1 MDFYSYGLASEE
13 GNASVPEE
21 KAALTL
27 DREINSVL
35 ATDCGSTTT
44 KAILIERVGDEYRL
58 IVRGE
63 APTTVEAPFEDVTA
77 GARNAIREVEELTG
91 KTFLDEAGVITP
103 RRPDGSGVDIYMST
117 SSAGGGLQM
126 MVAGVV
132 KTMTAESAARAALG
146 AGAIVMDVISVD
158 DGRKPHE
165 KIQRIRQLRP
175 DMILLSGGI
184 DGGTITH
191 VVEIAELISAAEP
204 KPRLGIGYNLPVIY
218 AGNKDA
224 RPHIKSSL
232 SKKVDLRMTDNLRP
246 VLEREVLGPAREEI
260 HNLFMEHVM
269 AQAPGYNKL
278 MAWTPIPIMPTPGAV
293 GICMQTA
300 SKEYDLSVIGVD
312 IGGATTDVFSVF
324 GEYFNRTV
332 SANLGMS
339 YSICNV
345 LLETGVANIMRWIP
359 FDINEGDLRN
369 RIRNK
374 MIRPTTIPQTLD
386 DLIIEQAISREA
398 LRLAFIHHKSL
409 AVGLRGVH
417 KQRTIGDT
425 FEQTG
430 SGESYIDMMDL
441 GLLIGSGGVLSH
453 APRRAQAAM
462 MMLDAFQPEGLTML
476 AVDSIFMMPQL
487 GILSTVHP
495 KASMQVFD
503 RDCLIK
509 LGSAIAPAGPN
520 GSAKD
525 GDPCVKVELEVDG
538 QKIVEEVP
546 YGSMK
551 LVPLEDGK
559 RAKAIIH
566 PSRQFDV
573 GKGFGHTL
581 ETTVTGGVVGLTID
595 ARGRVFNVPED
606 TSQRNKKLV
615 EWFTAMNLY
624 PAELLKKYAQV

>member
-1 MDFYSYGLASEE
+1 MQEQQTAF
-13 GNASVPEE
+13 
-21 KAALTL
+21 KL
-27 DREINSVL
+27 DREIKSVL

-44 KAILIERVGDEYRL
+44 KAILIEKVGDEYRL

-63 APTTVEAPFEDVTA
+63 APTTVEAPFEDVTM
-77 GARNAIREVEELTG
+77 GARNAIREIEELTG
-91 KTFLDEAGVITP
+91 RHFLSDKGVITP
-103 RRPDGSGVDIYMST
+103 TQSDGTGVDIYMST

-165 KIQRIRQLRP
+165 KIQRIRHLRP

-191 VVEIAELISAAEP
+191 VVEIGELISAAEP
-204 KPRLGIGYNLPVIY
+204 KPRLGIGYRLPIIY

-224 RPHIKSSL
+224 RKHINDILEEKT
-232 SKKVDLRMTDNLRP
+232 DLRVVENLRP
-246 VLEREVLGPAREEI
+246 VLEKEVLGPAREEI

-293 GICMQTA
+293 GNCMQTA
-300 SKEYDLSVIGVD
+300 SKEYDMSVIGVD

-324 GEYFNRTV
+324 GEFFNRTV

-345 LLETGVANIMRWIP
+345 LLEAGVERIVRWIP
-359 FDINEGDLRN
+359 FSIEEGALRN

-374 MIRPTTIPQTLD
+374 MIRPTTIPHTLD
-386 DLIIEQAISREA
+386 DLIIEQGIAREA
-398 LRLAFIHHKSL
+398 LRLAFVHHKSL

-417 KQRTIGDT
+417 RQRTIGDT
-425 FEQTG
+425 FEQSG
-430 SGESYIDMMDL
+430 SGDTYIDMADL
-441 GLLIGSGGVLSH
+441 GMLIGSGGVLSH
-453 APRRAQAAM
+453 APRRAQSAL
-462 MMLDAFQPEGLTML
+462 MMLDAFQPEAETML

-487 GILSTVHP
+487 GILASVHP

-503 RDCLIK
+503 RDCLVK
-509 LGSAIAPAGPN
+509 LGTAIAPSGPN
-520 GSAKD
+520 GNVKY
-525 GDPCVKVELEVDG
+525 GDPCVKVTLDYEGE
-538 QKIVEEVP
+538 KIEESVPFGSIKVIPIHEDKTVEAV
-546 YGSMK
+546 
-551 LVPLEDGK
+551 
-559 RAKAIIH
+559 IQ
-566 PSRQFDV
+566 PSRQFNA
-573 GKGFGHTL
+573 GKGYGHNV
-581 ETTVTGGVVGLTID
+581 ETTVHGGVVGVIID
-595 ARGRVFNVPED
+595 CRGRPLALPDDVAL
-606 TSQRNKKLV
+606 RNSKLV
-615 EWFTAMNLY
+615 EWFLAMNMY
-624 PAELLKKYAQV
+624 PAESLKKYADM

>member
-1 MDFYSYGLASEE
+1 MDFYSQGLASEE
-13 GNASVPEE
+13 GKASVPEE
-21 KAALTL
+21 KAAFTL

-44 KAILIERVGDEYRL
+44 KAILIEKVGDEYRL
-58 IVRGE
+58 ITRGE

-91 KTFLDEAGVITP
+91 RTLLDEKGVITP
-103 RRPDGSGVDIYMST
+103 RRPDGTGVDIYMST

-146 AGAIVMDVISVD
+146 AGAIVMDVIAVD

-224 RPHIKSSL
+224 RPHIKNSL
-232 SKKVDLRMTDNLRP
+232 SKKVDLRVVDNLRP
-246 VLEREVLGPAREEI
+246 VLEKEVLGPAREEI

-278 MAWTPIPIMPTPGAV
+278 MSWTPVPIMPTPGAV

-324 GEYFNRTV
+324 GEFFNRTV

-359 FDINEGDLRN
+359 FDINEGELRN

-417 KQRTIGDT
+417 RQRTIGDT

-430 SGESYIDMMDL
+430 SGETYIDMMDL

-462 MMLDAFQPEGLTML
+462 MLLDAFQPEGITML

-509 LGSAIAPAGPN
+509 LGTAIAPTGPS
-520 GSAKD
+520 GGAKD

-538 QKIVEEVP
+538 KTIVEEVP
-546 YGSMK
+546 YGSIK
-551 LVPLEDGK
+551 LIKLEDGK
-559 RAKAIIH
+559 KAKAIIH

-573 GKGFGHTL
+573 GKGHGHTL
-581 ETTVTGGVVGLTID
+581 ETTVNGGVVGVTID
-595 ARGRVFNVPED
+595 ARGRVFDVPQD
-606 TSQRNKKLV
+606 KALRNKKLV

-624 PAELLKKYAQV
+624 PEDLLKKYAQV

>member
-1 MDFYSYGLASEE
+1 VQEQKFE
-13 GNASVPEE
+13 
-21 KAALTL
+21 L

-44 KAILIERVGDEYRL
+44 KAILIEKINGEYRL
-58 IVRGE
+58 VVRGE
-63 APTTVEAPFEDVTA
+63 APTTVEAPFEDVTM
-77 GARNAIREVEELTG
+77 GARNAIREIEELTG
-91 KTFLDEAGVITP
+91 RRFLSDQGVITP
-103 RRPDGSGVDIYMST
+103 RQPDGSGVDIYMST

-191 VVEIAELISAAEP
+191 VAEIGELIAAAEP
-204 KPRLGIGYNLPVIY
+204 KPRLGIGYKLPIIY

-224 RPHIKSSL
+224 RKHITDILGEKT
-232 SKKVDLRMTDNLRP
+232 DLRIVDNLRP
-246 VLEREVLGPAREEI
+246 VLETEVLGPAREEI

-278 MAWTPIPIMPTPGAV
+278 MQWTPVPIMPTPGAV
-293 GICMQTA
+293 GACMQTA
-300 SKEYDLSVIGVD
+300 AKEYDMSVIGVD

-345 LLETGVANIMRWIP
+345 LLEAGISNIMRWIP
-359 FDINEGDLRN
+359 FSIDEGELRN

-374 MIRPTTIPQTLD
+374 MIRPTTIPQTLEE
-386 DLIIEQAISREA
+386 LIIEQSIAREA
-398 LRLAFIHHKSL
+398 LRLAFEHHKSL

-417 KQRTIGDT
+417 RQRTIGDT

-430 SGESYIDMMDL
+430 SDETYIDMTEL
-441 GLLIGSGGVLSH
+441 GMLIGSGGCLSH
-453 APRRAQAAM
+453 APRRAQSAM
-462 MMLDAFQPEGLTML
+462 MLIDAFQPESTTML

-487 GILSTVHP
+487 GILSSIHP
-495 KASMQVFD
+495 KAAMQVFD
-503 RDCLIK
+503 RDCLVK
-509 LGSAIAPAGPN
+509 LGTAIAPVGPS
-520 GSAKD
+520 GKAEF
-525 GDPCVKVELEVDG
+525 GAPCLEVTLTVNG
-538 QKIVEEVP
+538 QTFEESVP
-546 YGSMK
+546 FGSMK
-551 LVPLEDGK
+551 VIPVPQDTTVE
-559 RAKAIIH
+559 AVIH
-566 PSRQFDV
+566 PTRQFDV
-573 GKGFGHTL
+573 GAGYGRELK
-581 ETTVTGGVVGLTID
+581 TTVNGGVVGVIID
-595 ARGRVFNVPED
+595 CRGRPIVLPED
-606 TSQRNKKLV
+606 VKTRNAKLV
-615 EWFTAMNLY
+615 EWFLAMNMY
-624 PAELLKKYAQV
+624 PEESLKKYAEV

>member
-1 MDFYSYGLASEE
+1 M
-13 GNASVPEE
+13 PEE
-21 KAALTL
+21 KVPIKI
-27 DREINSVL
+27 DQEITSVL

-44 KAILIERVGDEYRL
+44 KAILVEKVGDEYRL

-91 KTFLDEAGVITP
+91 KTFLDEKGVITP
-103 RRPDGSGVDIYMST
+103 RRPDGTGVDIYMST

-146 AGAIVMDVISVD
+146 AGAIVMDVVSVD
-158 DGRKPHE
+158 DGRRPHE
-165 KIQRIRQLRP
+165 KIQRIRHLRP

-224 RPHIKSSL
+224 RPHIKESL
-232 SKKVDLRMTDNLRP
+232 GDKVDLRIVNNLRP
-246 VLEREVLGPAREEI
+246 VLEREELGPAREEI

-293 GICMQTA
+293 GYCMQTA
-300 SKEYDLSVIGVD
+300 SKEYDMSVIGVD

-345 LLETGVANIMRWIP
+345 LLEAGVANIIRWVP
-359 FDINEGDLRN
+359 FAIDEGDLRN

-374 MIRPTTIPQTLD
+374 MIRPTTIPQSLD
-386 DLIIEQAISREA
+386 ELVIEQAISREA
-398 LRLAFIHHKSL
+398 LRLAFQHHKSL

-417 KQRTIGDT
+417 RERTIGDT
-425 FEQTG
+425 FEQSG

-441 GLLIGSGGVLSH
+441 GMLIGSGGVLSH
-453 APRRAQAAM
+453 APRRVQSAL
-462 MMLDAFQPEGLTML
+462 MMLDAFQPEGVTML

-487 GILSTVHP
+487 GILASIHP

-503 RDCLIK
+503 RDCLIR
-509 LGSAIAPAGPN
+509 LGHAIAPAGPS
-520 GSAKD
+520 GTVKP
-525 GDPCVKVELEVDG
+525 GDPCLKVTLEHQGETTTV
-538 QKIVEEVP
+538 EVP

-551 LVPLEDGK
+551 LVPIPDGET
-559 RAKAIIH
+559 AKATIQ
-566 PSRQFDV
+566 PTRQFDM
-573 GKGFGHTL
+573 GKGHGHTL
-581 ETTVTGGVVGLTID
+581 ETTIRGGVVGVIID
-595 ARGRVFNVPED
+595 CRGRPFTPPED
-606 TSQRNKKLV
+606 PAQR
-615 EWFTAMNLY
+615 TAMLLNWFEELDVY
-624 PAELLKKYAQV
+624 PREALARYAQKEGR